1 MNKKCKGHIM
11 AAPLY
16 SLISM
21 IMISLVGLATLDK
34 IPVFYFSNF
43 SGPVFSSLN
52 LIDSTSM
59 DALQEL
65 RVKLEVLNRCS
76 SPSVIEDNFTCLNM
90 ESSLSHNYSDESK
103 HFSERQTTL
112 PPAINSNF
120 IKTLACE
127 CPAVNESELSDILL
141 TTWKICN
148 EEKFHFMRALA
159 QIRAESDFNPKLV
172 SSAGARGLMQIM
184 PQTGEFM
191 NFDEVDTIENNIRCG
206 IKYMKFIDTLTLH
219 KEPREQWLA
228 SLASYNSGPS
238 RYAEMA
244 RRADNRDGSTKWNY
258 VAKSYRR
265 RFRRVSGQKLP
276 ETLIYIN
283 RNLRSLKRFQDNL
296 FESAPL
302 ANAALGE
309 MVRIS
314 PAGRNVIDLPVPP
327 LTENSSA
334 VD

>member
-1 MNKKCKGHIM
+1 MK
-11 AAPLY
+11 
-16 SLISM
+16 
-21 IMISLVGLATLDK
+21 
-34 IPVFYFSNF
+34 
-43 SGPVFSSLN
+43 
-52 LIDSTSM
+52 
-59 DALQEL
+59 
-65 RVKLEVLNRCS
+65 
-76 SPSVIEDNFTCLNM
+76 DNFTCLNM
-90 ESSLSHNYSDESK
+90 KSSLRLNYSDESK
-103 HFSERQTTL
+103 HFSERLTTL

-184 PQTGEFM
+184 PQTGVFM

-206 IKYMKFIDTLTLH
+206 IKYMKFIDRLTLH

-244 RRADNRDGSTKWNY
+244 RRANNRDGSTKWNY

-283 RNLRSLKRFQDNL
+283 RNLHSLKRFQDNL

-314 PAGRNVIDLPVPP
+314 PAGRNVVDLPVPP